1 METKLTV
8 RFKQKADRVFAV
20 GLMSM
25 QTQKLIIEIN
35 QLTESVRN
43 YINTHR
49 YQVVLLENSDKWNQI
64 CSSLDV
70 IGDSLLAIEAYQV
83 VEYPN
88 NGGLKYIYTYGVLQ
102 ALFILQDA
110 VLTYPR
116 HLKSHPKY
124 RKYC

>member
-1 METKLTV
+1 
-8 RFKQKADRVFAV
+8 
-20 GLMSM
+20 MSM

-64 CSSLDV
+64 CSSIDV

-110 VLTYPR
+110 VS
-116 HLKSHPKY
+116 HLSEAFEISSQVSQVLLDIRNIRNAAIGHQT
-124 RKYC
+124 